1 MALFHR
7 VMVALARAESDRSL
21 ISYARLVA
29 GMAPGAEF
37 HFIHALDWP
46 EGSRG
51 LQMVDHGQAVSQIKS
66 LVEEQFGNSG
76 QCYVR
81 VLPGDRTDQ
90 LLEYA
95 AEWSVDL
102 ILMGHRRNR
111 NGRRSMARRLAMKAP
126 CSVWV
131 VPEGSAVKISK
142 VLAAVDFSKHSASA
156 MYTAAAITR
165 DNRLPECIAV
175 YAHFGGD
182 GARPPSPQDLSD
194 FITQSN
200 PHNVRVKP
208 VVTAA
213 ANVSEA
219 VHRLMSAESLDLVVL
234 GSRGSSDSNSIL
246 LGAESEQVIMQ
257 SPIPVLVVKQPGERL
272 EVLEVLLDRT
282 LCLREEARPA

>member
-51 LQMVDHGQAVSQIKS
+51 LQMVNHGQAVSQIKS

-111 NGRRSMARRLAMKAP
+111 NGRRSMARRLAMKAS

-156 MYTAAAITR
+156 MYTAAAITHE
-165 DNRLPECIAV
+165 NRLPECIAV
-175 YAHFGGD
+175 HVLLGGD
-182 GARPPSPQDLSD
+182 GAPPPSPRDLSD
-194 FITQSN
+194 FIARSN
-200 PHNVRVKP
+200 PNNVRVRP
-208 VVTAA
+208 LVTAA
-213 ANVSEA
+213 ATVSEA
-219 VHRLMSAESLDLVVL
+219 VHRLSPAENPDLVAL
-234 GSRGSSDSNSIL
+234 GSRGSSDSSSIL